1 MTRRISLMAAM
12 CALFLVAPVAGQ
24 AKPPG
29 GGPFPSSVTVAA
41 APNPIVYGHSVA
53 VSGKLTAK
61 TVAGVSV
68 TLVAAPYPYTT
79 FAPIANTTTD
89 TLGDYH
95 FAPSPKRNTEYRV
108 MAKSKPAAT
117 SRTLLVYV
125 RTRVAFRL
133 STTTP
138 KVGARVRFVGSVAPA
153 HNGQLVRIQRRRPN
167 GSFVTVAT
175 TRLRH
180 TISGGFSTYRDTLRI
195 KASGTYRV
203 IKPHDADHAT
213 GFSRRLRIRVHH

>member
-1 MTRRISLMAAM
+1 MKRRISLMVAM
-12 CALFLVAPVAGQ
+12 CALVLVVPVAGL
-24 AKPPG
+24 AKPP
-29 GGPFPSSVTVAA
+29 GGPFPSSVTIAA

-53 VSGKLTAK
+53 ISGKLTAK

-68 TLVAAPYPYTT
+68 TLIAAPYPYTK
-79 FAPIANTTTD
+79 FAPVANTTTD
-89 TLGDYH
+89 ALGSYH

-108 MAKSKPAAT
+108 MAKAKPTAT

-138 KVGARVRFVGSVAPA
+138 KIGARVRFLGSVAPA
-153 HNGQLVRIQRRRPN
+153 HNGQLVLIQRRRPN
-167 GSFVTVAT
+167 GMFVTVAR
-175 TRLRH
+175 TRLRR
-180 TISGGFSTYRDTLRI
+180 TISGAVSTYRDTLRI

-203 IKPHDADHAT
+203 IKPHDADHAI
-213 GFSRRLRIRVHH
+213 GFSRWLRITVHH